1 MVVSVPGAEDVSGDG
16 VTVKEYVVVA
26 LYLVLMEVR
35 VVVHLILDVAVTVV
49 VTVEQG
55 RREEQ
60 ALDRMPGEKADRAV
74 GFGFAGW
81 FAGVAR
87 GPLLLMM
94 GAERAMK
101 WNTQ

>member
-1 MVVSVPGAEDVSGDG
+1 MSPAQAAGTVVVSVPGAEDVSGDG

-26 LYLVLMEVR
+26 LYLVLMQVR

-74 GFGFAGW
+74 GFGFAGVP
-81 FAGVAR
+81 FC
-87 GPLLLMM
+87 
-94 GAERAMK
+94 
-101 WNTQ
+101 